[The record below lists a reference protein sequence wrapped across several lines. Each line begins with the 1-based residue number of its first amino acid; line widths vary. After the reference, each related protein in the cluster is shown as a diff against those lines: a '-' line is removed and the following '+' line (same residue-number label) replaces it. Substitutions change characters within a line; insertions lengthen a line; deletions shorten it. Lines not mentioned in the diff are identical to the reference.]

1 MSVFFEGSVDGSQVR
16 VALVVSRFNDLV
28 TERLLAGALTCLD
41 RLGQPPQERMVL
53 RVPGAWELPLAAS
66 SAARSGRVDAV
77 VALGALIRGA
87 TPHFDHIATQ
97 ASAGLA
103 AVSRETGIPVG
114 FGLLTT
120 ENVDQALDRAGGKA
134 GNKGAEAAASA
145 VEMVQLLRRM
155 AQGG

>member
-1 MSVFFEGSVDGSQVR
+1 MTVFLEGSLDASQVR
-16 VALVVSRFNDLV
+16 VALVVSRFNDQV

-41 RLGQPPQERMVL
+41 RLEQPPGERTVL

-66 SAARSGRVDAV
+66 HAARSGRVDAV

-103 AVSRETGIPVG
+103 AVARETGIPVG

-120 ENVDQALDRAGGKA
+120 ETVEQALDRAGGKV

>member
-1 MSVFFEGSVDGSQVR
+1 
-16 VALVVSRFNDLV
+16 
-28 TERLLAGALTCLD
+28 
-41 RLGQPPQERMVL
+41 
-53 RVPGAWELPLAAS
+53 
-66 SAARSGRVDAV
+66 VDAV
-77 VALGALIRGA
+77 VALGALVRGA
-87 TPHFDHIATQ
+87 TAHFEYIAAQ

-103 AVSRETGIPVG
+103 AVTRETGVPVG

-120 ENVDQALDRAGGKA
+120 ETVEQALERAGGKA

>member
-1 MSVFFEGSVDGSQVR
+1 MTVVLEGSLDASQVR
-16 VALVVSRFNDLV
+16 VALVVSRFNELV

-41 RLGQPPQERMVL
+41 RLGQPDEGRSVL

-66 SAARSGRVDAV
+66 QAARSGRVDAV
-77 VALGALIRGA
+77 VALGALVRGA
-87 TPHFDHIATQ
+87 TAHFEYIAAQ

-103 AVSRETGIPVG
+103 AVTRETGVPVG

-120 ENVDQALDRAGGKA
+120 ETVEQALERAGGKA

>member
-1 MSVFFEGSVDGSQVR
+1 MTGFFEGSLDASQVR

-28 TERLLAGALTCLD
+28 TERLLAGAISCLD
-41 RLGQPPQERMVL
+41 RLGQPAEERSVI

-66 SAARSGRVDAV
+66 RAARSGRIDAV
-77 VALGALIRGA
+77 IALGALIRGA
-87 TPHFDHIATQ
+87 TPHFDLIAAQ
-97 ASAGLA
+97 AAAGLA
-103 AVSRETGIPVG
+103 AVAQETGVPVG

-120 ENVDQALDRAGGKA
+120 ETLEQALDRAGGKA

-155 AQGG
+155 A

>member
-1 MSVFFEGSVDGSQVR
+1 MTGVFEGSLDASRVR

-28 TERLLAGALTCLD
+28 TERLLAGAVACLE
-41 RLGQPPQERMVL
+41 RLGQPAELRTVV

-66 SAARSGRVDAV
+66 HAARSGKVDAV
-77 VALGALIRGA
+77 VALGSLIRGA
-87 TPHFDHIATQ
+87 TPHFDFIA
-97 ASAGLA
+97 AEAARGLG
-103 AVSRETGIPVG
+103 AVARETGVPVG

-120 ENVDQALDRAGGKA
+120 ETLEQALDRAGGKA

-155 AQGG
+155 A

>member
-1 MSVFFEGSVDGSQVR
+1 
-16 VALVVSRFNDLV
+16 
-28 TERLLAGALTCLD
+28 
-41 RLGQPPQERMVL
+41 
-53 RVPGAWELPLAAS
+53 
-66 SAARSGRVDAV
+66 V
-77 VALGALIRGA
+77 VALGALVRGA
-87 TPHFDHIATQ
+87 TPHFDDIATR

-145 VEMVQLLRRM
+145 VEMVQLLRLM
-155 AQGG
+155 AQGE

>member
-1 MSVFFEGSVDGSQVR
+1 MTVFLEGSLDASQVR
-16 VALVVSRFNDLV
+16 VAVVVSRFNDVV
-28 TERLLAGALTCLD
+28 TERLLGGALTCLD
-41 RLGQPPQERMVL
+41 RLGQPAAERIVL
-53 RVPGAWELPLAAS
+53 RVPGAWELPLAA
-66 SAARSGRVDAV
+66 AHVARSGRVDAV
-77 VALGALIRGA
+77 VALGALVRGA

-145 VEMVQLLRRM
+145 VEMVQLLRLM
-155 AQGG
+155 AQGE